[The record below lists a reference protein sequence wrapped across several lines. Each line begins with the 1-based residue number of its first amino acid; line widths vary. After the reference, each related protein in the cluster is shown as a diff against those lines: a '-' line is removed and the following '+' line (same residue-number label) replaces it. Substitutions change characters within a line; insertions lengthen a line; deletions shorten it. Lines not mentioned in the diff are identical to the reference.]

1 MTDGRQFRIRY
12 WGVTGTLARTMMP
25 DEVVDKIAR
34 AVQHLLER
42 GMLEELGGLRR
53 DLPALRQ
60 RLEACLPRELRS
72 SYRGNSTCVEIETPE
87 ELIVLDC
94 GSGVRDLGYKLEARW
109 NAPGYTGSR
118 KAHVILTH
126 PHIDHIVGIPFVE
139 VFYDAKNDF
148 TLWAPQN
155 VLDGLGAVFA
165 EGSQLSRIYVPTAF
179 REMVGVKVLNAI
191 APGTEF
197 SIGQTRLTTFALNHP
212 GGSVAYRL
220 DRGGRSVVFATDHE
234 HVAAPDLKLA
244 EFARGADLMYADAQY
259 LPEEYSGAVGIGGA
273 RGVSHRGW
281 GHSTVDD
288 VIATALAAGVKLLH
302 LGHHEPRRSD
312 DEFERLDQRAREL
325 VSASL
330 RAAGRAAESCR
341 VELAHEAM
349 IVEI

>member
-1 MTDGRQFRIRY
+1 MVDVRQFRIRY
-12 WGVTGTLARTMMP
+12 WGVTGTLARTMLP
-25 DEVVDKIAR
+25 GEVADKIAR

-42 GMLEELGGLRR
+42 DMIEELATLRG
-53 DLPALRQ
+53 DLPALRR
-60 RLEACLPRELRS
+60 RLETCLPRELRS
-72 SYRGNSTCVEIETPE
+72 SYRGNSTCVEIETPD

-94 GSGVRDLGYKLEARW
+94 GSGVRDLGYKLEERW

-148 TLWAPQN
+148 TFWAPQN
-155 VLDGLGAVFA
+155 VLDGLEAVFA

-191 APGTEF
+191 APGAEF
-197 SIGQTRLTTFALNHP
+197 SIGQTRLSTFALNHP

-220 DRGGRSVVFATDHE
+220 ERAGRTVVFATDHE
-234 HVAAPDLKLA
+234 HIAAPDLALA
-244 EFARGADLMYADAQY
+244 EFARNADLMYADAQY
-259 LPEEYSGAVGIGGA
+259 LPDEYSGAAGIGGA
-273 RGVSHRGW
+273 RGVPHRGW

-288 VIATALAAGVKLLH
+288 VIATALSAGVKQLH

-312 DEFERLDQRAREL
+312 DEFERLDLRAREL
-325 VSASL
+325 MAAGL
-330 RAAGRAAESCR
+330 RAAGRQAESCR
-341 VELAHEAM
+341 VELAHEDM
-349 IVEI
+349 LVEI